1 MGKRL
6 DPDTRRASLLVAGL
20 TIAQAKGL
28 TKVTVVTVADVAK
41 VTEQL
46 VRHYFKNGKMLR
58 SEVVRIAR
66 ERGLK
71 RVIAEA
77 DALGLK

>member
-20 TIAQAKGL
+20 TIAQAKGI